1 MISHPDLKVPQDDG
15 ELAGALL
22 AHVLGDAHGQRQP
35 AVQRVRQG
43 GGSSG
48 GGRGDRC
55 RRSRPLSRGHGSAA
69 EIQVMLDPNSNL
81 V

>member
-1 MISHPDLKVPQDDG
+1 MISHPDQKVPQDDG

-22 AHVLGDAHGQRQP
+22 AHVLGDAHGQRQLV
-35 AVQRVRQG
+35 VQRGRQG

-48 GGRGDRC
+48 GGRGDRRRC
-55 RRSRPLSRGHGSAA
+55 RRPLSRGPGSAA
-69 EIQVMLDPNSNL
+69 QIQVRFNPNSNL